1 MFCSL
6 HSTFYILHSVFY
18 ILYSTF
24 YSPHSAV
31 YFSIANHF
39 FPWHFNTSSSSRG
52 QQSRS
57 FYSPSSFFSSSV
69 LPAVICAPPKGSV
82 WVSDIRHRA
91 ALSSAP
97 PGAAQGAAAA
107 AQSSSAVP
115 HLPCM
120 HDPTLLLPSQP
131 SLGHLWQG
139 WGCHVGRP
147 RCAPRTEPMY
157 FIPIS
162 HIAGTEPL
170 PCQLIRG
177 SIGDESGVGSQMET
191 PRLHPL
197 FGPRSQVTPRPHSSA
212 LGVGGEERIT
222 GRKSELE
229 TNVLCRYHR
238 AGSAPACR

>member
-1 MFCSL
+1 M
-6 HSTFYILHSVFY
+6 
-18 ILYSTF
+18 
-24 YSPHSAV
+24 
-31 YFSIANHF
+31 
-39 FPWHFNTSSSSRG
+39 
-52 QQSRS
+52 
-57 FYSPSSFFSSSV
+57 
-69 LPAVICAPPKGSV
+69 
-82 WVSDIRHRA
+82 SDIRHRA

-107 AQSSSAVP
+107 ARSSSAVP
-115 HLPCM
+115 HLACM

-147 RCAPRTEPMY
+147 RCAPRTEAMY

-162 HIAGTEPL
+162 HIARTEPL

-191 PRLHPL
+191 PRPHPL

-212 LGVGGEERIT
+212 LGGGGGKRESQEENRSWRRMFCADIT
-222 GRKSELE
+222 ALGARP
-229 TNVLCRYHR
+229 R
-238 AGSAPACR
+238 AADPGQCGAIVC

>member
-1 MFCSL
+1 M
-6 HSTFYILHSVFY
+6 
-18 ILYSTF
+18 
-24 YSPHSAV
+24 
-31 YFSIANHF
+31 
-39 FPWHFNTSSSSRG
+39 
-52 QQSRS
+52 
-57 FYSPSSFFSSSV
+57 
-69 LPAVICAPPKGSV
+69 
-82 WVSDIRHRA
+82 SDIRHRA

-107 AQSSSAVP
+107 ARSSSAVP

-147 RCAPRTEPMY
+147 RCAPRTEAMY

-191 PRLHPL
+191 PRPHPL

-212 LGVGGEERIT
+212 LGGGGGGRENHRKKIGAGDECFVPISPRWERARVPLT
-222 GRKSELE
+222 LVSAGPLFADGRDCQL
-229 TNVLCRYHR
+229 
-238 AGSAPACR
+238 